1 MVQIGRILAFLA
13 CALLLAGAG
22 AGSAVATRGGTQ
34 PRARSS
40 ESAEAGQALAAAEA
54 QKLLEDVAL
63 PVGAV
68 VSASEPAGDGGSLA
82 VAIPPPRVA
91 EVQEHRWWVVP
102 GTAVS
107 VAAYM
112 REHRPPEAPRRR
124 TVLRGVPATRFWSTE
139 TNMAGVA
146 LGVSR
151 APVPAGEAPSGE
163 AGTQHVVVHVSAPSG
178 GVIAETWLYLTVT
191 QLPGGVSGVLA
202 RALVLWVPPP
212 VPIPAGAR
220 VLRILSEAE
229 AGLRVRRRLHLASRT
244 YVITSPRQIAMVR
257 SLFAALPVQRP
268 TAFAPLCGPP
278 IGGFT
283 TRFQFLASRHATSP
297 MAELRWYTTACGGG
311 VPLYVAGHEVR
322 TLDRFAD
329 PDLLCNVERE
339 LHLKLER
346 FVRRPEG

>member
-1 MVQIGRILAFLA
+1 MVQIGRILALLA
-13 CALLLAGAG
+13 CALLVAGAG
-22 AGSAVATRGGTQ
+22 AGSAVATRGRTP
-34 PRARSS
+34 PRALSS
-40 ESAEAGQALAAAEA
+40 ESAAAGQALAAAEA

-63 PVGAV
+63 PLGAV
-68 VSASEPAGDGGSLA
+68 VSAGEPAGDGGSLA
-82 VAIPPPRVA
+82 VAIPPARVG

-102 GTAVS
+102 GTAAG

-112 REHRPPEAPRRR
+112 REHRPPVTPRPG

-139 TNMAGVA
+139 TNTAGVA
-146 LGVSR
+146 LGVLP
-151 APVPAGEAPSGE
+151 APVPAPEAPPGE
-163 AGTQHVVVHVSAPSG
+163 AGTEHVVVHVSAPRA

-220 VLRILSEAE
+220 VLRIVSEPE
-229 AGLRVRRRLHLASRT
+229 GLQVRRRLHLASRT
-244 YVITSPRQIAMVR
+244 YVITSPRKVALVR
-257 SLFAALPVQRP
+257 TLFAALPVQRP
-268 TAFAPLCGPP
+268 TVFAPPCAPP

-311 VPLYVAGHEVR
+311 IPLYVAGQEVR

-329 PDLLCNVERE
+329 PDLLWIVERE

-346 FVRRPEG
+346 FVRPVEG